1 MSVKDFIKNA
11 EKTVEKNKEIPEA
24 NIEKEFVDYAKA
36 NHCAAE
42 KLVLLVGRGW
52 PDRTV
57 LCPGGIIIFIEFK
70 KKGEPLTAKQVLIKR
85 LIKRLGFKYY
95 VCDQIGQAEAIL
107 DLILKGEI

>member
-1 MSVKDFIKNA
+1 MSTDQFIKNA
-11 EKTVEKNKEIPEA
+11 EKTIAKNKEIPEA

-36 NHCAAE
+36 NYCLAE

-57 LCPGGIIIFIEFK
+57 LCPGGILFFIEFK
-70 KKGEPLTAKQVLIKR
+70 KKDKPLTKKQIAIRKILKR
-85 LIKRLGFKYY
+85 FGFKYY